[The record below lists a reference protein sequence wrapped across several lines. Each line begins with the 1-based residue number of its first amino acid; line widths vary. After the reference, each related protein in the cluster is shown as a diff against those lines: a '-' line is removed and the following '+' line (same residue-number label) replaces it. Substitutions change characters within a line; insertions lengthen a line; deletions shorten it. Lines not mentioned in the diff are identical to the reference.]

1 MRAAGRLISFGRV
14 SHQTDVPTTRTASRT
29 TKRRLFLRLP
39 GEGWTSL
46 SDRTP
51 RLSTELSICPRQNCA
66 AQGSVLIWCRVEPMA
81 RWIGAQRRRYTQIRT
96 PPETHKP
103 RENEME
109 TACFGCPVGSL
120 FPDRNS
126 RLANRPLVLCF
137 ASFPYSAVRASKS
150 CRTAFHHQNCRQWL
164 RLGVWGKEPTQIL

>member
-51 RLSTELSICPRQNCA
+51 SIKHGTFDLPKAELR
-66 AQGSVLIWCRVEPMA
+66 G
-81 RWIGAQRRRYTQIRT
+81 TD
-96 PPETHKP
+96 
-103 RENEME
+103 
-109 TACFGCPVGSL
+109 TACQSL
-120 FPDRNS
+120 SN
-126 RLANRPLVLCF
+126 A
-137 ASFPYSAVRASKS
+137 
-150 CRTAFHHQNCRQWL
+150 Q
-164 RLGVWGKEPTQIL
+164 